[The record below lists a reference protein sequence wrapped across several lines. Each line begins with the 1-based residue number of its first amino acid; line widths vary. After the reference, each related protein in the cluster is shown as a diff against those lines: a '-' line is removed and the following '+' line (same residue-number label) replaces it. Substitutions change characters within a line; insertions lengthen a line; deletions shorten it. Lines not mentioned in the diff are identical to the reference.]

1 MAVIL
6 EERGRGKFRPV
17 LDCDLNEVR
26 EVLNKRIEEERNT
39 FGECS
44 EEIDFKKLLYV
55 RKISHIYF
63 NTLIIISQF

>member
-39 FGECS
+39 FGE
-44 EEIDFKKLLYV
+44 
-55 RKISHIYF
+55 
-63 NTLIIISQF
+63 

>member
-26 EVLNKRIEEERNT
+26 EVLNKRIESDFHHFLQKEK
-39 FGECS
+39 FKIVI
-44 EEIDFKKLLYV
+44 EI
-55 RKISHIYF
+55 
-63 NTLIIISQF
+63 N